1 MEKMMRSGIK
11 PLPLYILYLGYQVAV
26 VGGGRKR
33 GEAEGPL
40 AGGEGGRRLDEGRSV
55 AEGTEAS
62 LLGEE
67 LLVGHGIDG
76 VREGEGRA
84 ASIKDF
90 CIKENLSGKHKNLI
104 LIFTMN
110 KLNFGLL
117 CS

>member
-11 PLPLYILYLGYQVAV
+11 PLPLYLGYQVAV

-33 GEAEGPL
+33 GEADGPL

-55 AEGTEAS
+55 AEGAEAS

-84 ASIKDF
+84 ARGNFCIKDF
-90 CIKENLSGKHKNLI
+90 CIKENLSGKHK
-104 LIFTMN
+104 T
-110 KLNFGLL
+110 
-117 CS
+117 